1 MSATPEERLASAG
14 AATERR
20 PPAIRPNGHAPAVAP
35 PQEFGKLRLLTLA
48 HLRSTP
54 PRDYILKR
62 LISAAELS
70 VWWGPPKCG
79 KSFLAFHIAY
89 AVAQG
94 RSVFGRRVKPCTVL
108 YVAAEGT
115 AGLAGRLHALEAEFG
130 AAPRFFLIAQPVDLL
145 HPFGD
150 LPSLLKAAQAIKAG
164 LIVLDTLN
172 RMMSGG
178 DENGSEDMGAL
189 ITNAGKVQ
197 AETPAHVAIIHH
209 GSKNPNGST
218 PRGHSSLIGAADLVV
233 EVAKTDD
240 GRRTATVRAAKDEAE
255 GDVIDFR
262 LHVVELGTDPDGDAL
277 TTCIVREEQPA
288 ALGPRLSAAETKAR
302 SILADVIA
310 AEGTL
315 LPAGPGFPDNAHGV
329 PEGRWREE
337 CETRRLSTSEQRDSR
352 TKAFNRAFK
361 GLIAASAVATRDNLV
376 WLVKPA
382 APEEG

>member
-1 MSATPEERLASAG
+1 M
-14 AATERR
+14 
-20 PPAIRPNGHAPAVAP
+20 
-35 PQEFGKLRLLTLA
+35 LTLDD
-48 HLRSTP
+48 LRAVP

-62 LISAAELS
+62 LLSPAEMS

-79 KSFLAFHIAY
+79 KSFLAFYIGY

-94 RSVFGRRVKPCTVL
+94 RSIFGRRVKARTVL

-115 AGLAGRLHALEAEFG
+115 AGLAGRLHALEREFG
-130 AAPRFFLIAQPVDLL
+130 PAPRFYLIAQSVDLL

-150 LPSLLKAAQAIKAG
+150 LPSLLKAAKTIKAG

-172 RMMSGG
+172 RMLSGG

-189 ITNAGKVQ
+189 IRNAGVIQ
-197 AETPAHVAIIHH
+197 AETPAHVAIVHH
-209 GSKNPNGST
+209 GTKSLNGST

-240 GRRTATVRAAKDEAE
+240 RRRTATVRAAKDEAE
-255 GDVIDFR
+255 GDIIGFR
-262 LHVVELGTDPDGDAL
+262 LKVVELGTDPDGDPI
-277 TTCIVREEQPA
+277 TTCLAEEAEPA
-288 ALGPRLSAAETKAR
+288 AARPGFSATEAKAR
-302 SILADVIA
+302 SILADLIA
-310 AEGTL
+310 VEGAP
-315 LPAGPGFPDNAHGV
+315 LPPGAGFPDNARGV
-329 PEGRWREE
+329 PEPRWRDE

-361 GLIAASAVATRDNLV
+361 GLIAANAVATRDNLV
-376 WLVKPA
+376 WLVRPE